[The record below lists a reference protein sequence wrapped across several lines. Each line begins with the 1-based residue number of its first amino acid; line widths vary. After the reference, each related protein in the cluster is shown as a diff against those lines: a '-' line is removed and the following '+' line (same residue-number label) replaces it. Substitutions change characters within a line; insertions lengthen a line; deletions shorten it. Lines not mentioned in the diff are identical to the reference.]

1 MAQKKWEIKGLR
13 KKLIFQDA
21 AVKIVSERL
30 NQLNSSIEDFLEEKT
45 VENLHQVRIAL
56 RRVRYNMELFTIC
69 FDKKIFLI
77 FYKRIELLQDF
88 SGKVRDLDV
97 MKENILLLSKNDKVE
112 ISEQIKSKLSQ
123 RRERL
128 NNTFILEL
136 MKFNHSKALKSFSK
150 LLSKVA

>member
-30 NQLNSSIEDFLEEKT
+30 NQLNSSIGDFLEEKT